1 MNKKPTLRD
10 TWQRAQRGWPAGFPL
25 VQFPNAPLI
34 VALGGMLVAA
44 LTTGTLHDWARATVY
59 AALAGWAWLELTAG
73 SNWFRR
79 ALGAAAFVYVI
90 ANIADALA

>member
-1 MNKKPTLRD
+1 MGSEMCIRD
-10 TWQRAQRGWPAGFPL
+10 RVSFPL

-44 LTTGTLHDWARATVY
+44 LTTGTLHDYARATSY
-59 AALAGWAWLELTAG
+59 AALAAWAWLEVTAG

-79 ALGAAAFVYVI
+79 ALGAAAFAYVI
-90 ANIADALA
+90 AKVAAALA